1 MSATPTGGA
10 DLSAGVRFQEQ
21 PDLTFWADP
30 ETGRITI
37 YYGAADTV
45 TGLAFTTVD
54 ELFAYMRKY
63 PMNVGDQENK

>member
-1 MSATPTGGA
+1 MSSPATCPTSPFPCA
-10 DLSAGVRFQEQ
+10 T
-21 PDLTFWADP
+21 LTDP

-54 ELFAYMRKY
+54 ELLSYMRKY
-63 PMNVGDQENK
+63 PMDVGDQENK